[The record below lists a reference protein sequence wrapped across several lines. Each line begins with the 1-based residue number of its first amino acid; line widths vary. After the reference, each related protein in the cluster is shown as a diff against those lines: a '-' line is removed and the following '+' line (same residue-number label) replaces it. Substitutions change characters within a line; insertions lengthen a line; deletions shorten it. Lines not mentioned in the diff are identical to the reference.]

1 MQVDSQTGIPSI
13 ELKNVLFIK
22 VGRGLSATE
31 VLESRDAQRAKI
43 QGREG
48 FDKTKGRMSPSAG
61 HMGASKKTTVI
72 ATNIIL

>member
-1 MQVDSQTGIPSI
+1 M
-13 ELKNVLFIK
+13 
-22 VGRGLSATE
+22 
-31 VLESRDAQRAKI
+31 LESRDAQRAEI

-48 FDKTKGRMSPSAG
+48 FDKTKGRISPSAG